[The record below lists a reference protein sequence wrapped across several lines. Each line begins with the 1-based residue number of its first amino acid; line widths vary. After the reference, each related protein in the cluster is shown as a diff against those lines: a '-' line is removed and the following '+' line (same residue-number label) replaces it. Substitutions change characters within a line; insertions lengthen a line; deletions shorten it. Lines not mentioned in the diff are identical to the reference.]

1 MKEDKKAVRLKL
13 YQNMVNYK
21 KPTSFQLKETYPLPP
36 YSTVIGMVHSL
47 CDYKEYKEMDISI
60 QGKYHSKVND
70 LYTRYEFKNGMK
82 FDSAR
87 HQLQVGEFGVS
98 RGIST
103 VELLVDVELLIHIIP
118 EDQSLVREI
127 EKAFLYPTEYPSLGR
142 REDIVT
148 IEEVKVVDIFE
159 EELKEDIEL
168 REEYVA
174 YIPLDMIKDE
184 SIIVDGGGNGI
195 KNRGTRYRI
204 TKDYKQSEN
213 HGTANSPKIFRVWNK
228 VEVLYSSH
236 ITAVQDEIVLKDID
250 NNIVLKA

>member
-1 MKEDKKAVRLKL
+1 MKENKRAVRLKL

-47 CDYKEYKEMDISI
+47 CDYKEYKEMEISI

-70 LYTRYEFKNGMK
+70 LYTRYEFKNGMR
-82 FDSAR
+82 FDSSR

-103 VELLVDVELLIHIIP
+103 AELLVDVELLIHIIP
-118 EDQSLVREI
+118 KDQTLVEEI
-127 EKAFLYPTEYPSLGR
+127 KESFLYPREYPSLGR
-142 REDIVT
+142 REDLVM

-159 EELKEDIEL
+159 EELDEDIEL
-168 REEYVA
+168 SEEYTA
-174 YIPLDMIKDE
+174 YIPLNMIEDE
-184 SIIVDGGGNGI
+184 SIVVDGADSGL

-204 TKDYKQSEN
+204 AKNYTPSKNY
-213 HGTANSPKIFRVWNK
+213 GTANSPKIFRVWNK
-228 VEVLYSSH
+228 IDVLYSSH
-236 ITAVQDEIVLKDID
+236 ITAIQDGIVLKDID

>member
-1 MKEDKKAVRLKL
+1 MKENKKAVRLKL

-47 CDYKEYKEMDISI
+47 CDYKEYKEMDVSI

-82 FDSAR
+82 FDSTR

-118 EDQSLVREI
+118 RDQSLLEEI
-127 EKAFLYPTEYPSLGR
+127 EKAFLYPREYPSLGR

-148 IEEVKVVDIFE
+148 IKEVKVVDIFE
-159 EELKEDIEL
+159 EELEEDIEL
-168 REEYVA
+168 SEEYTA
-174 YIPLDMIKDE
+174 YIPLNMIMDE
-184 SIIVDGGGNGI
+184 SIVVDGSGDGI
-195 KNRGTRYRI
+195 KNRGTRYKI
-204 TKDYKQSEN
+204 AKNYVLSEN
-213 HGTANSPKIFRVWNK
+213 YGTANSPKIFRVWNK
-228 VEVLYSSH
+228 VDVLYSSH
-236 ITAVQDEIVLKDID
+236 ITAIQDELVLKDID
-250 NNIVLKA
+250 NNIVLNA